1 MFPFNIAKWMSPE
14 AKIEREI
21 KRLKERAA
29 KKKINTKAV
38 IIVQQLGDNDRVY
51 LDDFLR
57 IESALNISTRENEH
71 FNDSFFDHVCP
82 PDITIT
88 MQSPDKK
95 VVFKTEFVSS
105 TSYKTGTRLEP
116 REEGG
121 YDVVEDYGGGSSYL
135 EVKSYITGDWE
146 DYLEKLYSRAVEEKN
161 KKRERKQQ
169 LTKAEE
175 RKKFGF

>member
-1 MFPFNIAKWMSPE
+1 
-14 AKIEREI
+14 
-21 KRLKERAA
+21 
-29 KKKINTKAV
+29 
-38 IIVQQLGDNDRVY
+38 
-51 LDDFLR
+51 
-57 IESALNISTRENEH
+57 
-71 FNDSFFDHVCP
+71 
-82 PDITIT
+82 